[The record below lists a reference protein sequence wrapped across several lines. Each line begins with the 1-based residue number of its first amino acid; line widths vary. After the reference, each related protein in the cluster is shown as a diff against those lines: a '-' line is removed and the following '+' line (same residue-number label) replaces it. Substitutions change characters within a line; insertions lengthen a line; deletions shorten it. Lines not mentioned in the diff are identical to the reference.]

1 MKESRKLSFL
11 VIFLIYIIALLIGL
25 YVFKLD
31 LSSKFLLNVLYADIV
46 ATIFIFLVGVLL
58 SNASVYDPYW
68 SVAPIVILPLAA
80 LYYNNFSIGVI
91 LLLVVIMYWG
101 MRLTLNW
108 AYTFNNLNHQ
118 DWRYT
123 MLKEKS
129 KKFYP
134 IVNFMGIN
142 MFPTII
148 VYLAILPAL
157 IYISDSSFNIFS
169 VIGLV
174 ICLIATTVQLISDYQ
189 MHQFRKLNKGKNKMI
204 DVGLWSKSRHPN
216 YFGEILMWW
225 GVYVFVLINDPSN
238 WILFIG
244 AFMNN
249 LMFLII
255 SIPMQENRLIERNS
269 DYLEYI
275 KNTNKLIP
283 WI

>member
-80 LYYNNFSIGVI
+80 LYYSNFSIGVI

-101 MRLTLNW
+101 IRLTLNW

>member
-25 YVFKLD
+25 FVFKLD

-101 MRLTLNW
+101 IRLTLNW

-189 MHQFRKLNKGKNKMI
+189 MHQFRKLNKGKKKMI

>member
-101 MRLTLNW
+101 IRLTLNW